1 MLASVV
7 SLRPRGLK
15 PNRPSNA
22 APATVASAATS
33 RRAAVA
39 TASVSSFLAEMIE
52 FAGGGELQ
60 WKRVAHSYNSMRTEH
75 GWPELQDQ
83 ELSNRLVAMGCSRR
97 RVRTSKGR
105 LTLIGFPLGPGEPLA
120 LAG

>member
-7 SLRPRGLK
+7 SLRPRGPK
-15 PNRPSNA
+15 QNRSPNA
-22 APATVASAATS
+22 AAATVASNGTSPRATVAA
-33 RRAAVA
+33 AAVGA
-39 TASVSSFLAEMIE
+39 FLGELIE

-75 GWPELQDQ
+75 GWPELQEQ

-105 LTLIGFPLGPGEPLA
+105 LTLIGFPLEPGEPLA